1 MRGSASRVGLVHE
14 PQGPLPRE
22 VYVRRRFAAVVV
34 AVVAVIV
41 VILTLF
47 LASRDSGT
55 DTQETAGSGDP
66 DSAEAV
72 ETTDTTAT
80 TTKESDE
87 DDDGGASRGRC
98 ANEDLRLDVWPAE
111 PNVVAGEDVRF
122 FVNII
127 NTSETTCDRN
137 LSEAPLSFEVYRLD
151 DNTKIWSSIDCTT
164 PRDEDEVDLR
174 PGEPEPRQIDWS
186 GRRSAE
192 GACSEGDRT
201 PVEVG
206 AYQVYA
212 LVGSVFSPAATF
224 NVVEAP
230 ES

>member
-1 MRGSASRVGLVHE
+1 MHE

-41 VILTLF
+41 VILALF

-87 DDDGGASRGRC
+87 DDGGASRGRC

-230 ES
+230 DS

>member
-1 MRGSASRVGLVHE
+1 MQE

-22 VYVRRRFAAVVV
+22 VYVRRRVAAVVV
-34 AVVAVIV
+34 AVIAVV
-41 VILTLF
+41 VVVLALF

-55 DTQETAGSGDP
+55 DTQETAAGG
-66 DSAEAV
+66 ENGTTGAV
-72 ETTDTTAT
+72 ETSETSTSAT
-80 TTKESDE
+80 TER
-87 DDDGGASRGRC
+87 DDGGASRGRC
-98 ANEDLRLDVWPAE
+98 ADEDLRLDVWPAE
-111 PNVVAGEDVRF
+111 PNVPVGSDVRF
-122 FVNII
+122 FVNIV
-127 NTSETTCDRN
+127 NVSDTTCDRD

-151 DNTKIWSSIDCTT
+151 DNSKVWSSIDCTT
-164 PRDEDEVDLR
+164 PRDEDQVELR
-174 PGEPEPRQIDWS
+174 PDEPEPRQIDWT

-192 GACSEGDRT
+192 GACSESDRT

-212 LVGSVFSPAATF
+212 LVGNVFSPASTF

>member
-1 MRGSASRVGLVHE
+1 MQE

-22 VYVRRRFAAVVV
+22 VYVRRRFAAVAV
-34 AVVAVIV
+34 AVVAVV
-41 VILTLF
+41 VVVLALF
-47 LASRDSGT
+47 LASRDTGT

-66 DSAEAV
+66 DSTETV
-72 ETTDTTAT
+72 GTTDTADATAT
-80 TTKESDE
+80 TTEESGE
-87 DDDGGASRGRC
+87 EDDGGASRGRC
-98 ANEDLRLDVWPAE
+98 ANEDLRLDVWPAQ

-122 FVNII
+122 FVNIL

-164 PRDEDEVDLR
+164 PRDEDEVVLR

>member
-1 MRGSASRVGLVHE
+1 MQE

-22 VYVRRRFAAVVV
+22 VYVRRRVAAVVV
-34 AVVAVIV
+34 AVIAVV
-41 VILTLF
+41 VVVLALF

-55 DTQETAGSGDP
+55 DTQETAAGG
-66 DSAEAV
+66 ENGTTGAV
-72 ETTDTTAT
+72 ETSETSSSAT
-80 TTKESDE
+80 TER

-98 ANEDLRLDVWPAE
+98 ADEDLRLDVWPAE
-111 PNVVAGEDVRF
+111 PNVPVGSDVRF
-122 FVNII
+122 FVNIV
-127 NTSETTCDRN
+127 NVSDTTCDRD

-151 DNTKIWSSIDCTT
+151 DNSKVWSSIDCTT
-164 PRDEDEVDLR
+164 PREEDQVELR
-174 PGEPEPRQIDWS
+174 PDEPEPRQIDWT

-192 GACSEGDRT
+192 GACSESDRT

-212 LVGSVFSPAATF
+212 LVGNVFSPASTF